1 MKLLSSKSKNT
12 VSYYVGESYREG
24 KKVKTRIVH
33 KIATHKDLLDQG
45 VKDPKAYCQEFVDKL
60 NEELKDDIWTHSEKV
75 NFREELKIESLVSKS
90 TYKNIGWLFL
100 IQIYNKLGL
109 NEFVDSIKTKAQY
122 DIVNI
127 LKYLSI
133 ARILKPASKKETHN
147 SLEKYL
153 CSPDYNLINSYRL
166 LELISENNELL
177 QKTLF
182 KNTQNIVN
190 VNTDV
195 FYYDCS
201 NFYFETENQ
210 DDDIFNED
218 GDIIQWGLRKYGFSK
233 EHRPNPIVQMGLFI
247 DSNGIPISYSLN
259 PGNTNEQITA
269 IPLEKQMIKNYKTS
283 DFIYCS
289 DAGLGSYDIRFF
301 NSLNNRH
308 FVVTQSLK
316 KINEENSNYIF
327 EDLNWKFVEND
338 EKVSLKAFKNAI
350 DKKISGVEL
359 TKDEEKLLE
368 KDMIYKS
375 YPNSKEVPLNF
386 IKEMGIKLKGKLEM
400 EETIFITFSQKY
412 YIYQKGIFNNQLE
425 RAEKIV
431 NENKKEKKKSQSDP
445 RRLIK
450 SIPITENGEVIEKT
464 INILDC
470 DIVDKESKFHGF
482 YALATNL
489 DKNIKEVMEINA
501 QRWRIEQNF
510 RLLKTDFDSRPAF
523 VWSDP
528 SIRGHFAIC
537 YIALLIYRI
546 LEKKLIEKDEKYNF
560 SSSNIIQTINNM
572 NVVLKGDAIYQSL
585 YTGSEILDALCKTFD
600 LNLNK
605 KHYKKN
611 KLEELFE

>member
-12 VSYYVGESYREG
+12 VNYYVGESYRDG

-33 KIATHKDLLDQG
+33 KIATHKELLDKG
-45 VKDPKAYCQEFVDKL
+45 IKDPKAYCQEFVDKI
-60 NEELKDDIWTHSEKV
+60 NEELKDEIQIYSEKV
-75 NFREELKIESLVSKS
+75 NFRDELKIESLVSKS

-109 NEFVDSIKTKAQY
+109 DEFANSIKTKAQY

-147 SLEKYL
+147 SVDKYL

-166 LELISENNELL
+166 LELISDNNELL

-182 KNTQNIVN
+182 KNTKNLVNI
-190 VNTDV
+190 NTDV

-201 NFYFETENQ
+201 NFYFETETQ

-218 GDIIQWGLRKYGFSK
+218 GDIIQWGLRKYGHSK
-233 EHRPNPIVQMGLFI
+233 ENRPNPIVQMGLFI
-247 DSNGIPISYSLN
+247 DSNGIPISYNIN
-259 PGNTNEQITA
+259 PGSTNEQITA
-269 IPLEKQMIKNYKTS
+269 IPLEQQMIRNYKTS

-301 NSLNNRH
+301 NCLNHRH

-316 KINEENSNYIF
+316 KIKEENSDCIF
-327 EDLNWKFVEND
+327 KDLNWKFVEND
-338 EKVSLKAFKNAI
+338 EKVSLKAFKDAI
-350 DKKISGVEL
+350 DKKISGAEL
-359 TKDEEKLLE
+359 TENEQKLLE

-375 YPNSKEVPLNF
+375 FPNTKEIPLNF

-412 YIYQKGIFNNQLE
+412 YIYQKRIFNNQLE
-425 RAEKIV
+425 RADKIIK
-431 NENKKEKKKSQSDP
+431 ENKKEKGKTQNDP
-445 RRLIK
+445 RRFVK
-450 SIPITENGEVIEKT
+450 TVPVTTNGEVIEKT
-464 INILDC
+464 INIWNDET
-470 DIVDKESKFHGF
+470 VDNENKFHGF

-489 DKNIKEVMEINA
+489 DKNIKDIMEINA

-510 RLLKTDFDSRPAF
+510 RLLKTDFDSRPAY
-523 VWSDP
+523 VWTDP

-546 LEKKLIEKDEKYNF
+546 LENKLLEKDKKYDF
-560 SSSNIIQTINNM
+560 TSSNIIQTLNNM
-572 NVVLKGDAIYQSL
+572 NVILKGDSIYQSL
-585 YTGSEILDALCKTFD
+585 YTGSEVLDALCKTFE

-605 KHYKKN
+605 KHYRKN
-611 KLEELFE
+611 KLEELFK